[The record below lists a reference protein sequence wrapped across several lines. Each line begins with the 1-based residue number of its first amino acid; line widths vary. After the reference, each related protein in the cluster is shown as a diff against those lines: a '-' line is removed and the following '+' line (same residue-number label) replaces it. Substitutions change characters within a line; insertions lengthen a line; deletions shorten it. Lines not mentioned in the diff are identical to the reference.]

1 MKASRT
7 RLATIIAD
15 RTLQDGVVSPEYV
28 RELAA
33 YLLAEQRS
41 DEVDSLLRDVQLAWA
56 QAGYVEVLAYTAH
69 ALSDAVKADITAEV
83 QKHVAPAARVV
94 ITEVLDARVV
104 GGVRLAFAGQQLDMS
119 VQAKLHKLK
128 QLTVGKG

>member
-7 RLATIIAD
+7 RLATTIAD
-15 RTLQDGVVSPEYV
+15 RTLQDGAISPEYA

-33 YLLAEQRS
+33 YLLAERRS
-41 DEVDSLLRDVQLAWA
+41 GELDSLLRDVQLAWA

-69 ALSDAVKADITAEV
+69 PLTDVVKTEIAQEV
-83 QKHVAPAARVV
+83 QKHVAADARVV
-94 ITEVLDARVV
+94 VTEVHDAHVV

-128 QLTVGKG
+128 QLTVSKG